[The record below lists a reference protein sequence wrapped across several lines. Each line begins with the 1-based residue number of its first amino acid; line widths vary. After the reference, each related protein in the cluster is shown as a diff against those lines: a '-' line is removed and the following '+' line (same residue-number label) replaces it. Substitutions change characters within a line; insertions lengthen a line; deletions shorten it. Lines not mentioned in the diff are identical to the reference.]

1 MALAT
6 LLACGSG
13 AVGEGESEPLGDAL
27 WAHRFDTIQE
37 ATDAADLVVVG
48 KITASVFG
56 RNSGSN
62 ANEVNP
68 IVSTYVT
75 VRVEEVLKGEFTAG
89 QTLVFEHLGSAGSIW
104 FNEMPEF
111 GVGDRHLLFL
121 ETMVWEGS
129 EAGYLV
135 MGPTGRVQSRCSREA
150 RGDLAGVRA
159 HQSYGWKVSHGG
171 EGRNCFC
178 RGRRRKRRG
187 AARPYQQSRTV
198 DRPGAHQGTFAPLY
212 ALLSRT

>member
-89 QTLVFEHLGSAGSIW
+89 QTLVFEHLGSADTIW

-121 ETMVWEGS
+121 ETMVWAGS

-135 MGPTGRVQSRCSREA
+135 MGPPGRYKVDAAGKLEA
-150 RGDLAGVRA
+150 TSQVYGLTRAMDGKSLTAAKGEIASAVGD
-159 HQSYGWKVSHGG
+159 G
-171 EGRNCFC
+171 ENEED
-178 RGRRRKRRG
+178 
-187 AARPYQQSRTV
+187 P
-198 DRPGAHQGTFAPLY
+198 PGPTNSPEP
-212 ALLSRT
+212 